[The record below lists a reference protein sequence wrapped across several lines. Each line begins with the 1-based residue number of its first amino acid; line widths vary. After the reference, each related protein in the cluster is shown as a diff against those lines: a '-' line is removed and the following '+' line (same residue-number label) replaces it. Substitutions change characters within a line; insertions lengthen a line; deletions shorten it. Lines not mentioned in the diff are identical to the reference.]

1 MGSTETST
9 VFADRANDAA
19 TGASTRRDDIV
30 EAARELYEERGL
42 SRTTVKDITQRVGVT
57 RSLFY
62 HYFSDK
68 DAVTEAVLDD
78 IVEDFLE
85 ALRYWNAGRERGNVD
100 KALTD
105 CLRIFR
111 NGIFESGSFRRSLAN
126 TENSALYLHFVQ
138 TVADR
143 VARYIVDSTVRDF
156 ERFHNV
162 EIEHV
167 YETFYMMIVGM
178 TGLIRA
184 NPQISDDVVKRIVAQ
199 TLHIEGYLDGGAQG
213 AGFAG
218 TGAGTAHAGTST
230 RTSTSTRASGS
241 NGTRRADE
249 RGTRPRAHS

>member
-1 MGSTETST
+1 M
-9 VFADRANDAA
+9 
-19 TGASTRRDDIV
+19 
-30 EAARELYEERGL
+30 
-42 SRTTVKDITQRVGVT
+42 
-57 RSLFY
+57 
-62 HYFSDK
+62 
-68 DAVTEAVLDD
+68 
-78 IVEDFLE
+78 EDFLE

-184 NPQISDDVVKRIVAQ
+184 NPHISDDVVKRIVAQ

>member
-138 TVADR
+138 TVSDR

-167 YETFYMMIVGM
+167 YETFYVLIVGLVSYLRSHPDVEDEV
-178 TGLIRA
+178 LI
-184 NPQISDDVVKRIVAQ
+184 DVVTRM
-199 TLHIEGYLDGGAQG
+199 LNIEQAEEARELA
-213 AGFAG
+213 
-218 TGAGTAHAGTST
+218 
-230 RTSTSTRASGS
+230 
-241 NGTRRADE
+241 
-249 RGTRPRAHS
+249 